1 MKKKLDIDW
10 SMIYIPITAVVVIS
24 IIFMIYPA
32 SSKEY
37 LKNIRMFLS
46 NNFESYYI
54 VIALAFVICTLY
66 LAFSKYGKIKLG
78 KESTTPE
85 YSNIKWGMMIF
96 TSTMSADIIF
106 YSLCEWIMYSQESY
120 MNHIPGGLQKWGLT
134 YSLFHWGPM
143 AWGFYIILSV
153 CFGYMLHVS
162 NRERQRFSEACRPL
176 LGKYTDGIAGKIID
190 LFAIFALIAGTATTF
205 SMSMPLLSAAINQ
218 VTGIPNNK
226 ILSVMILLLVALIYT
241 IVAFIGM
248 KGLAKLA
255 NISVVLFL
263 TLLMYVFVFSG
274 EQRFIIENG
283 ISSIGNLVNNFVN
296 ISTDTDP
303 LRKYTFIQNWTVY
316 YWSYWMVW
324 CVATPFFIGKI
335 SKGRTIKNV
344 ILGGYSWGL
353 AGTYLS
359 FIIMSGYGLNRQF
372 TGKNDF
378 IKMLENGNDYA
389 SIIISIFKTIPLSN
403 IGLLLL
409 VLAMVGL
416 YSTVFDSITMVF
428 SAYSYKNLA
437 LDQEPDKK
445 IRVFWAI
452 VFIILPIALILTG
465 NSVYNLQSVS
475 IIAALPIGMIMMM
488 IVGSFL
494 KEIKN
499 NHK

>member
-1 MKKKLDIDW
+1 
-10 SMIYIPITAVVVIS
+10 
-24 IIFMIYPA
+24 
-32 SSKEY
+32 
-37 LKNIRMFLS
+37 
-46 NNFESYYI
+46 
-54 VIALAFVICTLY
+54 
-66 LAFSKYGKIKLG
+66 
-78 KESTTPE
+78 
-85 YSNIKWGMMIF
+85 
-96 TSTMSADIIF
+96 
-106 YSLCEWIMYSQESY
+106 
-120 MNHIPGGLQKWGLT
+120 
-134 YSLFHWGPM
+134 
-143 AWGFYIILSV
+143 
-153 CFGYMLHVS
+153 
-162 NRERQRFSEACRPL
+162 
-176 LGKYTDGIAGKIID
+176 
-190 LFAIFALIAGTATTF
+190 TATTF
-205 SMSMPLLSAAINQ
+205 SMSMPLLSAAVNK

-263 TLLMYVFVFSG
+263 TLLIYVFLFSG

-283 ISSIGNLVNNFVN
+283 ISSIGNLVNNFVS

-359 FIIMSGYGLNRQF
+359 FIIMSGYGLSRQF

-437 LDQEPDKK
+437 RDQEPDKK

-452 VFIILPIALILTG
+452 VFIILPIALISTG

-475 IIAALPIGMIMMM
+475 IIAAFPIGMIMIM

>member
-106 YSLCEWIMYSQESY
+106 YSLCEWVMYSQESY

-263 TLLMYVFVFSG
+263 ALLIYVFVFSG

-283 ISSIGNLVNNFVN
+283 ISSIGNLVNNFVS
-296 ISTDTDP
+296 IS
-303 LRKYTFIQNWTVY
+303 F
-316 YWSYWMVW
+316 
-324 CVATPFFIGKI
+324 
-335 SKGRTIKNV
+335 
-344 ILGGYSWGL
+344 
-353 AGTYLS
+353 
-359 FIIMSGYGLNRQF
+359 
-372 TGKNDF
+372 
-378 IKMLENGNDYA
+378 
-389 SIIISIFKTIPLSN
+389 
-403 IGLLLL
+403 
-409 VLAMVGL
+409 
-416 YSTVFDSITMVF
+416 
-428 SAYSYKNLA
+428 
-437 LDQEPDKK
+437 
-445 IRVFWAI
+445 
-452 VFIILPIALILTG
+452 
-465 NSVYNLQSVS
+465 
-475 IIAALPIGMIMMM
+475 
-488 IVGSFL
+488 
-494 KEIKN
+494 
-499 NHK
+499 